1 MVNVRRDPNRTYDP
15 HLMRRSPVLVL
26 SVALCAWF
34 ALSVGAQ
41 TPTPK
46 PDAPPPVFFL
56 QFSDPQFGMFTANK
70 DFVQETANFEMAIA
84 TANRLRPAFIV
95 VTGDLVN
102 KAGDAKQIAEYR
114 RIAARLSPSIPLYN
128 VAGNHDV
135 ENEPTPATVAAY
147 VRAFGRDYY
156 SFRSGSIFGI
166 VLNSSLIKAPDT
178 ASELYAA
185 QEKWLDQEL
194 GKAKASGAQHIVVF
208 QHHPWFLKDFG
219 EADEYF
225 NIPLA
230 RRGQYVERFR
240 SAGVR
245 YLFSGH
251 YHRNAIATT
260 GNIQAITTG
269 PVGMPLG
276 DGSQSGMRVVIVNDG
291 ALSHRFY
298 TLGELPA
305 KIELPASRPRH

>member
-1 MVNVRRDPNRTYDP
+1 MILLT
-15 HLMRRSPVLVL
+15 MRRVLL
-26 SVALCAWF
+26 AFSCCAALCSIFVLA
-34 ALSVGAQ
+34 VHAQ
-41 TPTPK
+41 TPASTPA
-46 PDAPPPVFFL
+46 APPPVFFL

-102 KAGDAKQIAEYR
+102 KGGDAKQIAEYK
-114 RIAARLSPSIPLYN
+114 RIAARLDKSIPMYN

-156 SFRSGSIFGI
+156 SFRSGNIFGI

-178 ASELYAA
+178 VAALYAA
-185 QEKWLDQEL
+185 QEQWLDQEL
-194 GKAKASGAQHIVVF
+194 VKAKASGARHIIVF
-208 QHHPWFLKDFG
+208 QHHPWFLNDMA

-230 RRGQYVERFR
+230 RRGRYVEKFR
-240 SAGVR
+240 SAGVH

-251 YHRNAIATT
+251 YHRNAVARS
-260 GNIQAITTG
+260 GNIEAITTG

-276 DGSQSGMRVVIVNDG
+276 DGSQSGMRVVIVNDA

-305 KIELPASRPRH
+305 KIEQPASRSRH

>member
-1 MVNVRRDPNRTYDP
+1 
-15 HLMRRSPVLVL
+15 MRRSPVLVL

-34 ALSVGAQ
+34 VLTVRAQ
-41 TPTPK
+41 TPAPK
-46 PDAPPPVFFL
+46 PDAPSPVFFL

-102 KAGDAKQIAEYR
+102 KGGDAKQIAEYR
-114 RIAARLSPSIPLYN
+114 RIAARLSPGIPMYN

-156 SFRSGSIFGI
+156 SFRSGVIFGI

-178 ASELYAA
+178 APELYAA
-185 QEKWLDQEL
+185 QERWLDAEL
-194 GKAKASGAQHIVVF
+194 ARAQSSGARHIVVF
-208 QHHPWFLKDFG
+208 QHHPWFLKDAA

-230 RRGQYVERFR
+230 RRGRYLDKFR
-240 SAGVR
+240 AAGVR

-251 YHRNAIATT
+251 YHRNAIATA
-260 GNIQAITTG
+260 GGIEAITTG

-276 DGSQSGMRVVIVNDG
+276 DGSQSGMRVVIVTDT

-298 TLGELPA
+298 TLGELPI
-305 KIELPASRPRH
+305 KIEPPAGASRH